1 MSRNNLLLT
10 GVAGLVLGLIVTAL
24 SLFVMISGWLPALV
38 SRPLYVW
45 GIFLFLLFFSLAEIP
60 VMIFGMRKMI
70 ASINPKAKY
79 VVLLTNAGYTFFAS
93 VYALPFILLAGQ
105 SVLELAAGALLS
117 ALGVIRFITAILF
130 LPHQK

>member
-38 SRPLYVW
+38 SRPLYIW

-117 ALGVIRFITAILF
+117 ALGVIRFITAMLF